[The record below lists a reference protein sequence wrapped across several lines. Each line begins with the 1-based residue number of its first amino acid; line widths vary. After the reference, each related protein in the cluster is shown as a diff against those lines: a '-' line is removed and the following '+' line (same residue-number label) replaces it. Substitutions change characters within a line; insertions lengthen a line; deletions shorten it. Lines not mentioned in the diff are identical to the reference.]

1 MIVFSCR
8 KGVGCDCNIIIPI
21 EDSIVVDVGCQL
33 LDGLDMESRTAGL
46 VDGKRLIGDLGNIG
60 SNDEPS
66 PGLLQFNV
74 AFGALILEEADES
87 FINTFYSTNQ

>member
-8 KGVGCDCNIIIPI
+8 KGVGCNCNIIIPI
-21 EDSIVVDVGCQL
+21 EDSIVVDVGRQL

-46 VDGKRLIGDLGNIG
+46 VDGKRLIDDLGNIG

-74 AFGALILEEADES
+74 AFGALILEETDKS
-87 FINTFYSTNQ
+87 FINTFYGTNQ

>member
-8 KGVGCDCNIIIPI
+8 KGVGCNCNIIIPI
-21 EDSIVVDVGCQL
+21 EDSIVVDVGRQL

-46 VDGKRLIGDLGNIG
+46 VDGKRLIDDLGNIG

-74 AFGALILEEADES
+74 AFGALILEETDKA
-87 FINTFYSTNQ
+87 FINTFYGTNQ